1 MSNPYYTAPR
11 RGADPISVA
20 PKANPTFTGVV
31 TLPAGTVSAPGLAFA
46 NDPDTGLT
54 HPANDTVALSAGGGS
69 QLTCDTAGVAIG
81 GAGTWLRGSSS
92 SGGQGYLGAN
102 VWFDG
107 TAARFVVGHGS
118 LAASGLAV
126 NTPAWNT
133 MALFCNTGGAVA
145 KGTFTPNLMVVVHP
159 DSVAV
164 GGVQGADS
172 LRIAKVANAV
182 NRVLVEG
189 GAVGAAPTLFAAGSD
204 ANIHLR
210 LQPKGAGTVVVPT
223 LPKSAAGLPSGALWN
238 DGGTVKIV

>member
-1 MSNPYYTAPR
+1 MPNPYYTAPR
-11 RGADPISVA
+11 QGADLPSLA

-31 TLPAGTVSAPGLAFA
+31 TLPAGTVAAPGLAFA

-54 HPANDTVALSAGGGS
+54 HPANDTVALSAGGTS
-69 QLTCDTAGVAIG
+69 QLTCDTVGVAIG

-102 VWFDG
+102 VWFSG
-107 TAARFVVGHGS
+107 TAARFVSGHGV
-118 LAASGLAV
+118 LAASGVAF
-126 NTPAWNT
+126 NTPLWNT
-133 MALFCNTGGAVA
+133 LALFCNTGGSVA
-145 KGTFTPNLMVVVHP
+145 GGTFTPNFMVVAYP

-164 GGVQGADS
+164 GGAQGAES
-172 LRIAKVANAV
+172 LRIVKVANAV

-189 GAVGAAPTLFAAGSD
+189 GTVGTSPTLSATGSD
-204 ANIHLR
+204 TDIHLR

-238 DGGTVKIV
+238 DGGTVRVA